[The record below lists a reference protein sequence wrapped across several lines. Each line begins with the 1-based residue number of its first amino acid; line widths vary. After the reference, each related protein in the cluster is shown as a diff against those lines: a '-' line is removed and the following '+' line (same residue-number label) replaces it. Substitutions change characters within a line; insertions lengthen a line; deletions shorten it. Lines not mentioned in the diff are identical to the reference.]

1 MSEYTQQG
9 EAHTSQRHSSSRTT
23 VWSGWI
29 WFAAIVMV
37 LTGVFNAVE
46 GLVALLNRA
55 FYATNGDQLIVF
67 DLTAWGWVHLLLGAL
82 VGLAGLA
89 LLSGATWARIVGVAV
104 ATLNAMAQVAFIPA
118 YPVWS
123 TIVITLSILVIWAL
137 VVHGREV
144 PGDLP

>member
-1 MSEYTQQG
+1 MTEYTR
-9 EAHTSQRHSSSRTT
+9 RHSSRIT

-46 GLVALLNRA
+46 GLVALLNRR
-55 FYATNGDQLIVF
+55 FYATNGEQLILF
-67 DLTAWGWVHLLLGAL
+67 DLTTWGWVHLLLGAL

-89 LLSGATWARIVGVAV
+89 LLSGAVWARVVAV
-104 ATLNAMAQVAFIPA
+104 AVASANAIAQVAFISA

-123 TIVITLSILVIWAL
+123 TIVIALSVLVIWAI
-137 VVHGREV
+137 VVHGRDAT
-144 PGDLP
+144 GDGP

>member
-1 MSEYTQQG
+1 MTEYTR
-9 EAHTSQRHSSSRTT
+9 RHSGRIT

-46 GLVALLNRA
+46 GLVALLNRR
-55 FYATNGDQLIVF
+55 FYATNGEQLILF
-67 DLTAWGWVHLLLGAL
+67 DLTTWGWVHLLLGAL

-89 LLSGATWARIVGVAV
+89 LLSGAVWARIVAVAV
-104 ATLNAMAQVAFIPA
+104 ASANAIAQVAFISA

-123 TIVITLSILVIWAL
+123 TIVIALSVLVIWAI
-137 VVHGREV
+137 VVHGRDAT
-144 PGDLP
+144 GDGP